1 MSIFFHFLVEARSIQ
16 LSPAVYLSA
25 RGAALGLRPAK
36 KQIEADAQTPA
47 KWRSQKV
54 AFASRTSVLLWQAKS
69 SGIQAYILACTT
81 HADSFTAAA

>member
-47 KWRSQKV
+47 NWRSQKV

-81 HADSFTAAA
+81 HADSFTATA